1 MNYKAIE
8 AATQNISHLI
18 DAGSYIQALT
28 ETELLYQ
35 EIKGLEQNN
44 SYFLSKSNIAG
55 FYVDIGSA
63 LSKKEISEKGLKIF
77 ERFSNKLK
85 KLLGN
90 ELYFYN
96 LANAKASV
104 INIEKP
110 SEDTF
115 SAIKPIIDAKDTFW
129 KAYKAS
135 SNQSSKVAAQCLV
148 NLGNNLCRQSRIVEA
163 IENYDRAIALG
174 FDIPEA
180 WLGRSRALMLLNVLS
195 NSYSI
200 ELLNQ
205 VKLGYEKAI
214 QSKCI
219 TTRQSQYYKEKT
231 KILNNQIKS
240 ILQQTGLQDDPHND
254 EKTKEEFKQLSDY
267 RKFCLE
273 QHLTLSE
280 HGLYCH
286 CVGSARDNLTIPTRS
301 GVIGDFVPSMERVL
315 NQLKSEFSFARKL
328 YFLSIS
334 SHDYNIYDHDSYFSD
349 LLNNELLGT
358 EIEGLKAAYKTCFGI
373 LDKIAMAICEVFKVY
388 PSNNNIYFTSFW
400 RLNQDNRREKFDKIK
415 NPSLLALYSI
425 ATDLSTNK
433 KSSGEWSFLRD
444 IRNHLEHKFLAVC
457 DEYFQEEALSD
468 PLKAF
473 NAKQHLK
480 IVSKFE
486 FLENLEKLLHL
497 TRSAIFSF
505 VFMNRHEANKSTL
518 SDDSAYIKNTIYPQ
532 DYI

>member
-1 MNYKAIE
+1 MDYANVEYTMKS
-8 AATQNISHLI
+8 ISKLI
-18 DAGSYIQALT
+18 GEGTYNQALL
-28 ETELLYQ
+28 ETDALYQ
-35 EIKGLEQNN
+35 EVSDLELSN
-44 SYFLSKSNIAG
+44 SYLLVQSNLAG
-55 FYVDIGSA
+55 FYVDIGVA
-63 LSKKEISEKGLKIF
+63 LSDKETSKKGLDIF
-77 ERFSNKLK
+77 EQFSDELK

-90 ELYFYN
+90 EAYFYN
-96 LANAKASV
+96 LANAKTSV
-104 INIEKP
+104 ISIEKP
-110 SEDTF
+110 SEDVF
-115 SAIKPIIDAKDTFW
+115 SAIEPIIDAKDTFW
-129 KAYKAS
+129 KAYKANS
-135 SNQSSKVAAQCLV
+135 DQPSKTAAQCLV
-148 NLGNNLCRQSRIVEA
+148 NLGSNLCQQSRVVEA

-180 WLGRSRALMLLNVLS
+180 WLGRSRALLLLNSLS
-195 NSYSI
+195 SSYSI
-200 ELLNQ
+200 ELLEQ
-205 VKLGYEKAI
+205 VKLGYEKAT

-219 TTRQSQYYKEKT
+219 STKYAQYYEEQAKR
-231 KILNNQIKS
+231 LNNQIGL
-240 ILQQTGLQDDPHND
+240 ILQQAGLQDDLHND

-280 HGLYCH
+280 HGLYCP

-328 YFLSIS
+328 YFSSVS
-334 SHDYNIYDHDSYFSD
+334 SHDYTTYDHDSCFSD

-373 LDKIAMAICEVFKVY
+373 LDKIAMAICEVFKVH
-388 PSNNNIYFTSFW
+388 PLKGNIYFTSFW
-400 RLNQDNRREKFDKIK
+400 KLNQDNRVDRFNKIG

-433 KSSGEWSFLRD
+433 ESLGEWAFLRD
-444 IRNHLEHKFLAVC
+444 IRNYLEHKFLAVC
-457 DEYFQEEALSD
+457 DEYFQEKALSD
-468 PLKAF
+468 PF
-473 NAKQHLK
+473 ETFTIEQYLK
-480 IVSKFE
+480 IVSKSE

-505 VFMNRHEANKSTL
+505 VFMIRHEATKST
-518 SDDSAYIKNTIYPQ
+518 SNDDGVYIENTIHPQ